1 MSNIKID
8 DYSKV
13 IQGIEKEL
21 AKDSLEKKEE
31 KSPKG
36 FTEFL
41 KEAIDKVDSAQKEA
55 QKEVQKMVT
64 GEETNIHKTLIAME
78 KADLSFNLMMQIRN
92 KLMDAYNE
100 LMRTQV

>member
-21 AKDSLEKKEE
+21 AKDSLGKKEE
-31 KSPKG
+31 KSSKG

-92 KLMDAYNE
+92 KLVDAYNE